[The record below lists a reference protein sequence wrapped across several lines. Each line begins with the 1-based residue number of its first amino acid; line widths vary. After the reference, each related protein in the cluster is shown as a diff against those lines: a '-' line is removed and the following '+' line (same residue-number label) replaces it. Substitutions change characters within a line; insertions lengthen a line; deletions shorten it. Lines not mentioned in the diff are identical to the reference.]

1 MHQIYTL
8 RLLALA
14 LIFLFASPSAA
25 ESQRGIPGSKSGNYA
40 QQYEQSILQGIRLSD
55 VFEFNDL
62 MTTDFGSAYANIWIK
77 PDNFLACSPPQGR
90 EFSYALCYYSGP
102 DDPTGLS
109 IDNPPLPCT
118 LSPDGKVANCKC
130 YKLSTD
136 VVPPQISYNVDIHS
150 ILNLQIYNETVD
162 ACGSDGTDCTSKNGI
177 IPPVCEAINTH
188 QLIPGADL
196 VSVFSS
202 MKKVDYFSGST
213 PCRGAGAIYAG
224 CMTAPCIDL
233 GETDIDGN
241 SLVDCTCP
249 LFEGPFEIGQGEDE
263 SGERLACDLGPSNVW
278 SAAHNPDDPNLPID
292 PDRFTPELPGCL
304 PDAPPNAGC
313 PLFPDGTG
321 ASVDPDGA
329 ACKAVCGAYEEPFQD
344 GIQLGY
350 SCDSTLCT
358 TLGIGQEL
366 PFPPEEA
373 TSGERF
379 GLMEQACSGIQDLEG
394 LKLIGIVEALAGCSC
409 CASQICGCAATDIN
423 AQTNNEIYNLNLDQN
438 AIGIVPQCDING
450 TLCGVA
456 P

>member
-1 MHQIYTL
+1 MQKIYTL
-8 RLLALA
+8 RALTLAILV
-14 LIFLFASPSAA
+14 LFASPSAA
-25 ESQRGIPGSKSGNYA
+25 ESKKGIPGSKSGNYA

-62 MTTDFGSAYANIWIK
+62 MTTDFGPAYANIWIG
-77 PDNFLACSPPQGR
+77 PANFLACSPPQGR

-102 DDPTGLS
+102 NDPTGTS

-118 LSPDGKVANCKC
+118 LSPDGKLANCKC
-130 YKLSTD
+130 YKLSTN
-136 VVPPQISYNVDIHS
+136 VVPPQISYKVDIHS

-162 ACGSDGTDCTSKNGI
+162 ACRSDGTRCTSSNGI
-177 IPPVCEAINTH
+177 IAPVCEAINTD

-196 VSVFSS
+196 VSVYSPVKKADYSS
-202 MKKVDYFSGST
+202 
-213 PCRGAGAIYAG
+213 GATSCDGIYAG
-224 CMTAPCIDL
+224 CMTAPCIDS

-241 SLVDCTCP
+241 PLVDCSCP
-249 LFEGPFEIGQGEDE
+249 LFEGPFEIGQGENVQ
-263 SGERLACDLGPSNVW
+263 CDIGPDNVW
-278 SAAHNPDDPNLPID
+278 SAAHNPITRLPID
-292 PDRFTPELPGCL
+292 PAPPAGCF
-304 PDAPPNAGC
+304 PDAPPNSGC

-329 ACKAVCGAYEEPFQD
+329 ACKAVCEAYKEPFQD

-358 TLGIGQEL
+358 TLGIGQTL
-366 PFPPEEA
+366 PLAA
-373 TSGERF
+373 TGGERF

-409 CASQICGCAATDIN
+409 CASQICGCSETDIN
-423 AQTNNEIYNLNLDQN
+423 AQTNNEIFNLNLDQK
-438 AIGIVPQCDING
+438 AVGIVPQCDING
-450 TLCGVA
+450 TLCGA